1 MTDKPKNL
9 LEDYD
14 ALGTK
19 PFKLKDKVG
28 RRVQIIP
35 LKNEFGKMPEIIAVE
50 KYPGANNTF
59 LVRAFFPKKKKKT
72 KEVTEEKKTE

>member
-9 LEDYD
+9 LEDYT

-59 LVRAFFPKKKKKT
+59 LVRAFFPKKKEK
-72 KEVTEEKKTE
+72 KEVKNDTKAD

>member
-1 MTDKPKNL
+1 MKQKNL
-9 LEDYD
+9 LDDYT
-14 ALGTK
+14 ALATK

-35 LKNEFGKMPEIIAVE
+35 LKNEFGKMPEVIAVE

-59 LVRAFFPKKKKKT
+59 MVRAFFPKKKKKEEVKTDT
-72 KEVTEEKKTE
+72 K